1 MNDPGGFY
9 MFDIVVVECEV
20 RELHMLMSEVGNVRF
35 GDPKCNYTDEKELI
49 ELIGDAD
56 AVVCTARGKFTRN
69 VIASS
74 KNLKIIAKCGSVPNN
89 IDVDAATEYGVAVT
103 YTPGA
108 NKVSVAEHALTLM
121 MALLKLM
128 PKSAEIQKTG
138 GWKSESL
145 QASELT
151 GKTVGIIGLGAA
163 GSSLAEMLKP
173 FNVDLLCFDPY
184 ADPERIAQA
193 GASAVDMDTLLEQS
207 DVVSLHCQLCDDT
220 RGFIDSEKLKKM
232 KESAYLVNT
241 ARGALVDEAALAE
254 ALREKRIAGAGI
266 DVYSVEPTSRDNPLF
281 ALDNII
287 CTPHLAG
294 WTNECLA
301 RETQCTSDS
310 VIQIL
315 KGLAPDS
322 LLNPEYVKNIKK

>member
-1 MNDPGGFY
+1 

-20 RELHMLMSEVGNVRF
+20 RELHMLMSEVGSVRF
-35 GDPKCNYTDEKELI
+35 GDPKCNYTDERELI
-49 ELIGDAD
+49 DLIGDAD
-56 AVVCTARGKFTRN
+56 AVICTARGKFTRN
-69 VIASS
+69 VIASA

-89 IDVDAATEYGVAVT
+89 IDMDAATEYGVAVT

-121 MALLKLM
+121 MALLKLL

-138 GWKSESL
+138 GWKGESL

-163 GSSLAEMLKP
+163 GSSLAGMLKP
-173 FNVDLLCFDPY
+173 FNVELLCFDPY
-184 ADPERIAQA
+184 ADPLSMAQT
-193 GASAVDMDTLLEQS
+193 GARAVDMDDLLQKS
-207 DVVSLHCQLCDDT
+207 DVVSLHCQLCDET
-220 RGFIDSEKLKKM
+220 RGFIGREKLKKM
-232 KESAYLVNT
+232 KKTAYLVNT
-241 ARGALVDEAALAE
+241 ARGALVDETALVD
-254 ALREKRIAGAGI
+254 ALREKWIAGAGI
-266 DVYSVEPTSRDNPLF
+266 DVYSVEPTTKDNPLF
-281 ALDNII
+281 ALDNVI

-301 RETQCTSDS
+301 RETQGTSDS

-315 KGLAPDS
+315 KGQTPDS
-322 LLNPEYVKNIKK
+322 LLNPEYVNNLKK

>member
-1 MNDPGGFY
+1 

-56 AVVCTARGKFTRN
+56 AVVCTARGKFSRN

-173 FNVDLLCFDPY
+173 FNVNLLCFDPY

-193 GASAVDMDTLLEQS
+193 GAIAVDMDTLLEQS

-220 RGFIDSEKLKKM
+220 RGFIDGEKLKKM
-232 KESAYLVNT
+232 KKSAYLVNT

-301 RETQCTSDS
+301 RETQGTSDS

-315 KGLAPDS
+315 KGFAPGS

>member
-1 MNDPGGFY
+1 MY
-9 MFDIVVVECEV
+9 DIVVVECEV
-20 RELHMLMSEVGNVRF
+20 RELHMLMGEVGNVRF
-35 GDPKCNYTDEKELI
+35 GDPDNSYADEKELI

-69 VIASS
+69 VIAAA

-89 IDVDAATEYGVAVT
+89 IDVEAATEFGVAVT

-128 PKSAEIQKTG
+128 PKSTEIQKIG

-163 GSSLAEMLKP
+163 GSSLADILVP
-173 FNVDLLCFDPY
+173 FDVDILCYDPY
-184 ADPERIAQA
+184 ADPEKISKA
-193 GASAVDMDTLLEQS
+193 GASSVEMDTLLEES
-207 DVVSLHCQLCDDT
+207 DIISIHCQLCDET
-220 RGFIDSEKLKKM
+220 RGFIDRQKLRKM
-232 KESAYLVNT
+232 KKSAYLVNT
-241 ARGALVDEAALAE
+241 ARGALIDEAALVE
-254 ALREKRIAGAGI
+254 ALTEKWIAGAGI
-266 DVYSVEPTSRDNPLF
+266 DVYSTEPTSKDNPLF
-281 ALDNII
+281 KLDNVL

-294 WTNECLA
+294 WTSECLA
-301 RETQCTSDS
+301 RETQGTSDS
-310 VIQIL
+310 VLQIL
-315 KGLAPDS
+315 KGETPQNLINPD
-322 LLNPEYVKNIKK
+322 YTKNLK

>member
-1 MNDPGGFY
+1 

-20 RELHMLMSEVGNVRF
+20 RELHMLMSEVGSIRF

-49 ELIGDAD
+49 DLIGDAD

-69 VIASS
+69 VIASA

-89 IDVDAATEYGVAVT
+89 IDMDAATEYGVAVT

-163 GSSLAEMLKP
+163 GSSLAGMLKP
-173 FNVDLLCFDPY
+173 FNVELLCFDPY
-184 ADPERIAQA
+184 ADPLSIAQA
-193 GASAVDMDTLLEQS
+193 GARAVDMDDLLQQS
-207 DVVSLHCQLCDDT
+207 DVVSLHCQLCDET

-232 KESAYLVNT
+232 KKSAYLVNT
-241 ARGALVDEAALAE
+241 ARGALVDERALVD
-254 ALREKRIAGAGI
+254 ALREKWIAGAGI
-266 DVYSVEPTSRDNPLF
+266 DVFSVEPTSKDNPLF
-281 ALDNII
+281 ALDNVI

-301 RETQCTSDS
+301 RETQGTSDS

-315 KGLAPDS
+315 KGQTPES
-322 LLNPEYVKNIKK
+322 LLNPEYVNNLKR

>member
-1 MNDPGGFY
+1 
-9 MFDIVVVECEV
+9 MFDIVVVVCEV

-49 ELIGDAD
+49 DLIGDAD
-56 AVVCTARGKFTRN
+56 AVVCTARGKFTKN
-69 VIASS
+69 VIASA

-89 IDVDAATEYGVAVT
+89 IDMDAATEHGVAVT

-128 PKSAEIQKTG
+128 PRSAEIQKTG

-151 GKTVGIIGLGAA
+151 AKTVGIIGLGAA

-173 FNVDLLCFDPY
+173 FKVDLLCFDPY
-184 ADPERIAQA
+184 ADPDKIAQA
-193 GASAVDMDTLLEQS
+193 GARSVDMDTLLEES
-207 DVVSLHCQLCDDT
+207 DVVSLHCQLCDET
-220 RGFIDSEKLKKM
+220 LGFIDGEKLKKM
-232 KESAYLVNT
+232 KKSAYLVNT
-241 ARGALVDEAALAE
+241 ARGALVDEAALVK
-254 ALREKRIAGAGI
+254 ALSEKWIAGAGI
-266 DVYSVEPTSRDNPLF
+266 DVYSVEPTSKDNPLF
-281 ALDNII
+281 ALDNVI

-301 RETQCTSDS
+301 RETQGTSDS

-315 KGLAPDS
+315 KGQRPDS
-322 LLNPEYVKNIKK
+322 LLNPEYVKNLKKDH

>member
-1 MNDPGGFY
+1 MKW
-9 MFDIVVVECEV
+9 E
-20 RELHMLMSEVGNVRF
+20 NVRF

-56 AVVCTARGKFTRN
+56 AVVCTARGKFFFFFFNRN
-69 VIASS
+69 VIASA

-89 IDVDAATEYGVAVT
+89 IDMDAATEHGVAVT

-128 PKSAEIQKTG
+128 PRSAEIQKTG

-151 GKTVGIIGLGAA
+151 AKTVGIIGLGAA

-173 FNVDLLCFDPY
+173 FKVDLLCFDPY
-184 ADPERIAQA
+184 ADPDKIAQA
-193 GASAVDMDTLLEQS
+193 GARSVDMDTLLEES
-207 DVVSLHCQLCDDT
+207 DVVSLHCQLCDET
-220 RGFIDSEKLKKM
+220 LGFIDGEKLKKM
-232 KESAYLVNT
+232 KKSAYLVNT
-241 ARGALVDEAALAE
+241 ARGALVDEVALVK
-254 ALREKRIAGAGI
+254 ALSEKWIAGAGI
-266 DVYSVEPTSRDNPLF
+266 DVYSVEPTSKDNPLF
-281 ALDNII
+281 TGQRYLHSSPGRMDRRMPRKGAQ
-287 CTPHLAG
+287 G
-294 WTNECLA
+294 
-301 RETQCTSDS
+301 TSDS

-315 KGLAPDS
+315 KRQKGRIVCYLS
-322 LLNPEYVKNIKK
+322 M

>member
-1 MNDPGGFY
+1 

-56 AVVCTARGKFTRN
+56 AAVCTARGKFTRN

-108 NKVSVAEHALTLM
+108 NKVSVAEHALALM

-138 GWKSESL
+138 GWKSEFL

-151 GKTVGIIGLGAA
+151 EKTVGIIGLGAA

-193 GASAVDMDTLLEQS
+193 GARSVDMDTLLEQS

-220 RGFIDSEKLKKM
+220 RGFIDRKKLQKM
-232 KESAYLVNT
+232 KKSAYLVNT

-266 DVYSVEPTSRDNPLF
+266 DVYSVEPTSKDNPLF
-281 ALDNII
+281 ALDNVI

-301 RETQCTSDS
+301 RETQGTSDS

-322 LLNPEYVKNIKK
+322 LLNPEYDKNIKKQ

>member
-1 MNDPGGFY
+1 